1 MAIISPQRRE
11 HINRW
16 GIWHSLYEF
25 LMIRLQRHCGLV
37 FCAVIT
43 RPLRTSVPPLAE
55 NSGSEYRFLSEQ
67 ELIKFA
73 KNSELQIKPSVI
85 KAAFAKGDTCTG
97 AINNG
102 RLIAYLWRAYSPTK
116 YTDGLWIDFGPQAR
130 YSYDSFTLPQHRG
143 QRVLTTLSLSTDA
156 LDQRGR
162 KNSIAFIETHNYS
175 SLKNA
180 EFSGNTIVGY
190 AGYWHFFGKYYTF
203 HSIGAKKEGF
213 RFFAAESTTSA

>member
-16 GIWHSLYEF
+16 GIWWSLYEF
-25 LMIRLQRHCGLV
+25 LMMRLQRHCGLV

-43 RPLRTSVPPLAE
+43 RPLKTSVPPLPE
-55 NSGSEYRFLSEQ
+55 NSGREYRFLSEP

-73 KNSELQIKPSVI
+73 KNSELQLNLSVV
-85 KAAFAKGDTCTG
+85 KAALAKGDTCTG

-116 YTDGLWIDFGPQAR
+116 HTDGLWIDFGPLAR

-143 QRVLTTLSLSTDA
+143 QRVLHTLSMSTEA

-162 KNSIAFIETHNYS
+162 EKSIAFIETHNYS
-175 SLKNA
+175 SIKSA
-180 EFSGNTIVGY
+180 KFTGNTIVGY
-190 AGYWHFFGKYYTF
+190 AGYWHLFGKYYTF
-203 HSIGAKKEGF
+203 HSNGAKKEGF
-213 RFFAAESTTSA
+213 RFFATGSIANT

>member
-1 MAIISPQRRE
+1 MAIISHQRRE

-16 GIWHSLYEF
+16 GIWRSLYEF
-25 LMIRLQRHCGLV
+25 LMMRLQRHCSLV
-37 FCAVIT
+37 FCVVIT

-55 NSGSEYRFLSEQ
+55 NIGREYRFLSEP

-73 KNSELQIKPSVI
+73 KNQELQLNPSI
-85 KAAFAKGDTCTG
+85 AKAAFKKGDTCIG

-116 YTDGLWIDFGPQAR
+116 HTDDLWIDFGPEAR
-130 YSYDSFTLPQHRG
+130 YSYDSFTLPHYRG

-162 KNSIAFIETHNYS
+162 KKSIAFIETHNYS

-180 EFSGNTIVGY
+180 KFSGNKIVGY
-190 AGYWHFFGKYYTF
+190 AGYWHVFGKYYTY
-203 HSIGAKKEGF
+203 HSKGSKKEGF
-213 RFFAAESTTSA
+213 RFFARESITNT